1 MLIPL
6 TLPELLDVCLLG
18 FEEWGVHSPPPQE
31 IIFKRPDNIH
41 KVSPVA
47 SPLECNDAR
56 AEGLLNQMWLLL
68 VFDQFDDHKP

>member
-18 FEEWGVHSPPPQE
+18 FEEWGVHFPPQE
-31 IIFKRPDNIH
+31 VIFKRLDNIR

-56 AEGLLNQMWLLL
+56 ADRLLNQMWLLL